1 MSFYY
6 INILMTAFLMISDHF
21 PKIYDDFPKIFP
33 KARPMFLNIFGEIPK
48 IPEDVRRLLK
58 TAKDFRGGPEDV
70 SMIHQ

>member
-1 MSFYY
+1 
-6 INILMTAFLMISDHF
+6 
-21 PKIYDDFPKIFP
+21 
-33 KARPMFLNIFGEIPK
+33 MFLNIFGEIPK